1 MVALTGLAESRGDD
15 LMLPASDGNSE
26 IRFAWASHGMRL
38 RRLRQ
43 QRGLSLAGVAQELG
57 VSKVAVWAWE
67 KGKCRPQPAR
77 IPALAAIFG
86 VEPDELKI
94 APVTVYETI
103 KVVEECRQLIA
114 TAYGTEIASV
124 RITVEV

>member
-15 LMLPASDGNSE
+15 LILPASDGDAE

-38 RRLRQ
+38 RGLRQ
-43 QRGLSLAGVAQELG
+43 QRGLSLAGVARELG
-57 VSKVAVWAWE
+57 VSKVTVWAWE

-77 IPALAAIFG
+77 IPALATIYG
-86 VEPDELKI
+86 VEPDVLKI
-94 APVTVYETI
+94 APVTIYETA

-114 TAYGTEIASV
+114 TAYGTGIASV
-124 RITVEV
+124 RIMVEV